1 MFGVLIIGRLG
12 SNLENKSSDLKK
24 KKNFIRQNQKGF
36 TFVELLVAILLLAL
50 VSVTVAGFLSV
61 INQNYRHNQKE
72 VDLQLESQTVMNQLR
87 DLMIDTALGIT
98 KNETATQT
106 DIFVYNDYIFLCVS
120 YSLYRR
126 YRFASLFNKAA

>member
-61 INQNYRHNQKE
+61 INQNYRHNQMK
-72 VDLQLESQTVMNQLR
+72 QQHRQ
-87 DLMIDTALGIT
+87 
-98 KNETATQT
+98 
-106 DIFVYNDYIFLCVS
+106 IFL
-120 YSLYRR
+120 YTMIPFIIELHG
-126 YRFASLFNKAA
+126 